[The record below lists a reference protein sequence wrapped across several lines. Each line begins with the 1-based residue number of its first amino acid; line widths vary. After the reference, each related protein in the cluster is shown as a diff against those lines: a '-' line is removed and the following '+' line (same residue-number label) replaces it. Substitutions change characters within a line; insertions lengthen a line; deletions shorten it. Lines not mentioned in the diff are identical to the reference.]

1 MVSFLRED
9 GLHFVM
15 LAMNGVPHLTTTIR
29 GNEAG
34 GINVAIRNDGSDRRK
49 SSVIVCAAKTV
60 AEAISTVTGVAQGL
74 LQDGQDAT
82 VHQNGDTRSDLERWW
97 YDAFTYCT
105 WNGLGQQL
113 SEKKILDALDEL
125 QAHKLDFS
133 TLVIDDN
140 WQSLD
145 FKGSSNFD
153 YKWSEFEANKHGF
166 PNGLGHTIRK
176 IRAAYPKIKHIAVW
190 HGMFGYWGGM
200 DPEGNVVKSYKS
212 REAMKQTGETY
223 LTDGPLTTVQGQEIG
238 RMYDAFYAFLAASG
252 IDSVKA
258 DNQFMPDYL
267 ADGPDRQDTIYTYQE
282 AWLSAVEKHF
292 QHRGMASMSQ
302 TPQILFHSYLK
313 PSHRPPYL
321 VRNSDDFFPHEPA
334 SHTWHIFCN
343 AQNALLTQHFNMLP
357 DWDMFQTA
365 GQCATMH
372 GVARCLS
379 GGPLY
384 ITDVPGEHDF
394 ELIENMTAKAIDGS
408 SVVLRPESIATTME
422 AYVRPHSDRFL
433 RLGTTHQQILI
444 LGLVNVGEKFVDE
457 LVKLTSFPR
466 VEPERSYI
474 VRSHFG
480 GNTTGPMNIHDK
492 MPVVQVSLE
501 PQGVEVLSAAPVYE
515 SGGITFAALG
525 LLHKISGAAAIRSF
539 GLRRSESGDDTVLT
553 VALKALGVFGKWQT
567 LILAHGANKNKNK
580 RTDTNGKDSGWMM
593 RTHTWTQKRFTLSL
607 PSVDTIWRFP
617 CTKKPKIC
625 CNSMYCWQRGH
636 YLVRSLVPIIQQL

>member
-1 MVSFLRED
+1 
-9 GLHFVM
+9 
-15 LAMNGVPHLTTTIR
+15 
-29 GNEAG
+29 
-34 GINVAIRNDGSDRRK
+34 
-49 SSVIVCAAKTV
+49 
-60 AEAISTVTGVAQGL
+60 
-74 LQDGQDAT
+74 
-82 VHQNGDTRSDLERWW
+82 
-97 YDAFTYCT
+97 
-105 WNGLGQQL
+105 
-113 SEKKILDALDEL
+113 
-125 QAHKLDFS
+125 
-133 TLVIDDN
+133 
-140 WQSLD
+140 
-145 FKGSSNFD
+145 
-153 YKWSEFEANKHGF
+153 
-166 PNGLGHTIRK
+166 
-176 IRAAYPKIKHIAVW
+176 
-190 HGMFGYWGGM
+190 
-200 DPEGNVVKSYKS
+200 
-212 REAMKQTGETY
+212 
-223 LTDGPLTTVQGQEIG
+223 
-238 RMYDAFYAFLAASG
+238 
-252 IDSVKA
+252 
-258 DNQFMPDYL
+258 
-267 ADGPDRQDTIYTYQE
+267 
-282 AWLSAVEKHF
+282 
-292 QHRGMASMSQ
+292 
-302 TPQILFHSYLK
+302 
-313 PSHRPPYL
+313 
-321 VRNSDDFFPHEPA
+321 
-334 SHTWHIFCN
+334 
-343 AQNALLTQHFNMLP
+343 
-357 DWDMFQTA
+357 
-365 GQCATMH
+365 
-372 GVARCLS
+372 
-379 GGPLY
+379 
-384 ITDVPGEHDF
+384 
-394 ELIENMTAKAIDGS
+394 MTAKAIDGS

-607 PSVDTIWRFP
+607 PSVDTICRFP

-636 YLVRSLVPIIQQL
+636 YLVRSLMPIIQQL